1 MNIKRIFTH
10 FTAAALVSATFA
22 VPPTVNAIEFTDS
35 ETGIGINAVTTV
47 LKVDEF
53 AFDDDLSD
61 FDIFTFLTLDVMGK
75 RPNTRLWRLSD
86 GYFPMTAFVPTD
98 RAFKKLVKSLTGV
111 SYTRERRIYEVAR
124 TLGTDKLNQILLYH
138 LVFGDPLLAED
149 VLAAND
155 TLLTTPRE
163 QTFRVV
169 FDGTEL
175 KLRDKDRKRINPRVI
190 LSRVDTNAGNYQVI
204 HPINGVLIPNFS

>member
-1 MNIKRIFTH
+1 VKIKRIFTH
-10 FTAAALVSATFA
+10 FTAAALISATFA
-22 VPPTVNAIEFTDS
+22 VPPSANAYTFTDS
-35 ETGIGINAVTTV
+35 ETGIGINAVSTV

-53 AFDDDLSD
+53 AFDGDLSD
-61 FDIFTFLTLDVMGK
+61 FDIFTFLALDVMGK
-75 RPNTRLWRLSD
+75 RPKTRLWRLSD

-98 RAFKKLVKSLTGV
+98 RAFKKLVKSMTGV
-111 SYTRERRIYEVAR
+111 RYTRERRIYEVAR
-124 TLGTDKLNQILLYH
+124 TLGTDKLNQVLLYH

-169 FDGTEL
+169 YDGTEL
-175 KLRDKDRKRINPRVI
+175 KLRDKDRNRINPRVI
-190 LSRVDTNAGNYQVI
+190 LSRVNNNEGNYQVI
-204 HPINGVLIPNFS
+204 HPINGVLIPNLS